1 MKFKVTAKTVNTLS
15 VEFEDGSHAVVPI
28 DKHLSKEDIIAIAH
42 TYHKAN
48 AVYQQA
54 FSKVADV
61 PIEVSDTWLEWEEPV
76 TDYRGARQYHYPNY
90 GKQFDALYWA
100 REGDD
105 TDQKAV
111 DATIKLV
118 KEKIPK
124 GTSYK
129 QSELEGLLD

>member
-1 MKFKVTAKTVNTLS
+1 MKFKVTAKTVSTIS

-28 DKHLSKEDIIAIAH
+28 AKDLSKEEIIAIAH
-42 TYHKAN
+42 TYHN
-48 AVYQQA
+48 SNVDQQS

-61 PIEVSDTWLEWEEPV
+61 PLEVSDTLLEPV
-76 TDYRGARQYHYPNY
+76 ERVQDYRAARAYHYPNY

-105 TDQKAV
+105 TQQKAV
-111 DATIKLV
+111 DDTIKLV

-129 QSELEGLLD
+129 ESEIEGLLD

>member
-1 MKFKVTAKTVNTLS
+1 MKFKVTAKTVSTIS

-28 DKHLSKEDIIAIAH
+28 AKDLSKEDIIVIAH
-42 TYHKAN
+42 TYHKSN
-48 AVYQQA
+48 VDQQS

-61 PIEVSDTWLEWEEPV
+61 PLEVSDTLLEPAERIQ
-76 TDYRGARQYHYPNY
+76 DYRAARAYHYPNM

-105 TDQKAV
+105 TQQKAV

-129 QSELEGLLD
+129 ETEIEGLLD

>member
-1 MKFKVTAKTVNTLS
+1 MKFKVTAKTVDTIS
-15 VEFEDGSHAVVPI
+15 VEFEDGRYAVVPI
-28 DKHLSKEDIIAIAH
+28 KREQTKEDFILMASSFH
-42 TYHKAN
+42 ESNLEK
-48 AVYQQA
+48 QA
-54 FSKVADV
+54 FDKVSDV
-61 PIEVSDTWLEWEEPV
+61 PIEVGDTWLEYEEPLS
-76 TDYRGARQYHYPNY
+76 DYRAVRAYHYPNY

-105 TDQKAV
+105 TEQKTV

-129 QSELEGLLD
+129 QSEVEGLLD

>member
-1 MKFKVTAKTVNTLS
+1 MKFKVTAKTVSTVS

-28 DKHLSKEDIIAIAH
+28 AKDLSKEDIIAIAH

-48 AVYQQA
+48 IDEQA

-61 PIEVSDTWLEWEEPV
+61 PLEVSDTWLEWVEPIQ
-76 TDYRGARQYHYPNY
+76 DYRAARAYHYPNM
-90 GKQFDALYWA
+90 GKQLDALYWA

-105 TDQKAV
+105 TQLKAV

-129 QSELEGLLD
+129 ASEIEGLLD

>member
-1 MKFKVTAKTVNTLS
+1 MKFKVTAKTVSTIS
-15 VEFEDGSHAVVPI
+15 VEFEDGSYAVVPI
-28 DKHLSKEDIIAIAH
+28 AKDLSKEDIIAIAR

-48 AVYQQA
+48 VDEQA

-61 PIEVSDTWLEWEEPV
+61 PLEVSDTWIEWEEPIQ
-76 TDYRGARQYHYPNY
+76 DYRAARQYHYPNM
-90 GKQFDALYWA
+90 GKQLDALYWA
-100 REGDD
+100 RQGDD
-105 TDQKAV
+105 TQLKAV

-129 QSELEGLLD
+129 GSEIEGLLD

>member
-1 MKFKVTAKTVNTLS
+1 MKFKVTANTVYTVS

-28 DKHLSKEDIIAIAH
+28 DKHLEKEDIILLAS
-42 TYHKAN
+42 TYHKSN
-48 AVYQQA
+48 IDQQA

-61 PIEVSDTWLEWEEPV
+61 PLEVSDTWLEWEEPL
-76 TDYRGARQYHYPNY
+76 TDYRGARSYHYPNM
-90 GKQFDALYWA
+90 GKQLDALYWA

-105 TDQKAV
+105 TELKAV

-129 QSELEGLLD
+129 HSEVEGLLD